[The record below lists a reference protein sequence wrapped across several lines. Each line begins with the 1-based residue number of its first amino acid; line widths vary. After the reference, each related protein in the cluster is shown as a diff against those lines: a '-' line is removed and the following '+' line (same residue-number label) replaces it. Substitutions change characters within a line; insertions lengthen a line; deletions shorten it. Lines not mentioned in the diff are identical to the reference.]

1 MLINALINYPQ
12 ESMNSEPITEK
23 SSTRICNHMNQDHQD
38 AVNAYAKYYGKIKT
52 FRSAKMISLSQES
65 IQLII
70 DGQKLE
76 IKFDHILQDCSD
88 AHKTL
93 VRMIKEIPL
102 S

>member
-1 MLINALINYPQ
+1 
-12 ESMNSEPITEK
+12 MNSEPITQE
-23 SSTRICNHMNQDHQD
+23 SSSRICNHMNKDHQD

-52 FRSAKMISLSQES
+52 FKSAKMISLSPEA
-65 IQLII
+65 IHLKI
-70 DGQKLE
+70 DEQILE

-93 VRMIKEIPL
+93 VSMIHAIPK